1 MGRAIDLFVTYRF
14 IKLLVTPF
22 EKTDAYR
29 LGIID
34 ADGKRILV
42 PGTTNKP
49 TPLRT
54 VEEKSA
60 YTVLHKLVFNIKK
73 IFAKV
78 PGLRTKLGTYAAA
91 LFLLKDTFKES
102 VDDPDIFEKEF
113 MKYLKEQG
121 YEIDDTISEEVIG
134 FGEVLPKGEYK
145 LANDILNKEEEELSA
160 KKGDK
165 VVAFDDEAPVD
176 TILGVD
182 IFPVVHVKT
191 QEKIYSG
198 NEREKIISY
207 TLTSIQTILAQ
218 NRFAKIAYEYFKSL
232 KEPYV
237 SPIASNIIKPII
249 LMSLIKLKVKNKLE
263 FTNMNLKKSLNSIKN
278 KIGEILGHYPNLLV
292 NISELTP
299 KAIPS
304 SDIIKKYQRNL

>member
-22 EKTDAYR
+22 EKTDAFK

-34 ADGKRILV
+34 ADGKRILE
-42 PGTTNKP
+42 PGTSNKP
-49 TPLRT
+49 TILRT

-73 IFAKV
+73 IFGKV

-102 VDDPDIFEKEF
+102 VDDPDVFEKEF
-113 MKYLKEQG
+113 MKYLKEEG
-121 YEIDDTISEEVIG
+121 YEIDNSISEEVIG

-145 LANDILNKEEEELSA
+145 LASDILNKEEEELSA

-165 VVAFDDEAPVD
+165 VVAYDDEAPVD

-182 IFPVVHVKT
+182 IFPVIHIKT
-191 QEKIYSG
+191 QEKIYVG
-198 NEREKIISY
+198 
-207 TLTSIQTILAQ
+207 
-218 NRFAKIAYEYFKSL
+218 
-232 KEPYV
+232 
-237 SPIASNIIKPII
+237 
-249 LMSLIKLKVKNKLE
+249 LE
-263 FTNMNLKKSLNSIKN
+263 DLVQWKNLKN
-278 KIGEILGHYPNLLV
+278 
-292 NISELTP
+292 
-299 KAIPS
+299 
-304 SDIIKKYQRNL
+304 